1 MCGAL
6 EELMADRLREELQQ
20 GIERGIEQGIE
31 QGIERG
37 IEQGIKGLVEAVK
50 EFTNSKEA
58 TINSLMKSY
67 QLTEEVAKEKVELY
81 WTE

>member
-1 MCGAL
+1 MVCKTYSCL
-6 EELMADRLREELQQ
+6 TEYDEEETMNSIRNESYNTGKQD
-20 GIERGIEQGIE
+20 
-31 QGIERG
+31 G

-81 WTE
+81 WIE